1 MEPDLDPSAAPR
13 PSARPEVARSLKLR
27 PRQWLILAAFGTI
40 VALAI
45 LTTPTP
51 SPSYAVTRAA
61 WHSSEARL
69 LDRDGRLLD
78 LRRADASVRK
88 LDWVPLSAIAAP
100 LITAVVRGEDRRFW
114 THGGVDWRAA
124 AGAVRDRVSARPPR
138 GASTITMQ
146 LAGLL
151 DPTLG
156 RSGSRSPLQKL
167 RQARAAWAIERG
179 WSKPQILEAWLN
191 LLPFRG
197 DLVGVDAAARTLAG
211 KAPGALNRTESI
223 VLASLVP
230 APAASPARIAAR
242 ACAKV
247 PADCPVLRVT
257 TANMLGA
264 RSAAPDPGLAPQVAE
279 LLLGG
284 DANAGR
290 QVAHSTLDAG
300 LQAFVTEVL
309 ARRLGSL
316 SARNVRDGAAVI
328 VDIASGDILAY
339 VGSAGAAS
347 RSGAVDGAAA
357 PRQAGSTLKPFLYGL
372 ALERRLLTAASVLED
387 SPVDLDT
394 ASGLYI
400 PQNYDREFRGPVSV
414 RSALGNS
421 LNVPA
426 VRTLLLAGVDAF
438 RERLYDS
445 GYRGISRDGDYYGYS
460 LALGSAEV
468 TLLEQAAAY
477 RSLARSGRWSA
488 LRLEPGATPPDRA
501 VLDPK
506 AAAIIT
512 DILSDPAARTAT
524 FGSDSALA
532 LPFAAA
538 VKTGT
543 SKALRDNWCI
553 GFTRRFVVA
562 VWIGNFEGDSMGAGV
577 SGVSGAAP
585 AWRETM
591 LHLEAGRAMTA
602 PALPPGVVRAA
613 VRFDP
618 AIEPPRRELFI
629 AGTELATVRVAAPAS
644 ERPRLMSPA
653 NGTVIALDP
662 DIPVARQRLSIRATG
677 VTAAMRID
685 VDGRSSARADS
696 VLLWVPLPGPHR
708 FVLRGEGGASLDA
721 VGVVVR

>member
-1 MEPDLDPSAAPR
+1 MAATVP
-13 PSARPEVARSLKLR
+13 AVIIALL
-27 PRQWLILAAFGTI
+27 
-40 VALAI
+40 ALA
-45 LTTPTP
+45 LATSPATPP
-51 SPSYAVTRAA
+51 DYAATRVA

-78 LRRADASVRK
+78 LRRSDTSVRK
-88 LDWVPLSAIAAP
+88 LDWVPLPAIAAP
-100 LITAVVRGEDRRFW
+100 LIAAVVRGEDRRFW
-114 THGGVDWRAA
+114 NHSGVDWRAA
-124 AGAVRDRVSARPPR
+124 AGAVRDRLSARHPR

-151 DPTLG
+151 DPALG
-156 RSGSRSPLQKL
+156 RSGARSPLQKL
-167 RQARAAWAIERG
+167 RQARAAWAIEAR

-211 KAPGALNRTESI
+211 KAPGALTRVESV
-223 VLASLVP
+223 VLASLIP

-242 ACAKV
+242 ACAAL
-247 PADCPVLRVT
+247 PAECPVLGVT
-257 TANMLGA
+257 TAAMLGP

-284 DANAGR
+284 DANTGR
-290 QVAHSTLDAG
+290 QVARSTLDAG
-300 LQAFVTEVL
+300 LQGFVAEVL

-316 SARNVRDGAAVI
+316 SARNVRDGAAVV
-328 VDIASGDILAY
+328 VDTASGDILAY
-339 VGSAGAAS
+339 VGSGGVGS

-372 ALERRLLTAASVLED
+372 ALERRLLTAASVLDD

-445 GYRGISRDGDYYGYS
+445 GYHGISRDGDYYGYS

-477 RSLARSGRWSA
+477 RSLARGGHLSA
-488 LRLEPGATPPDRA
+488 LRLEPGPAPPDHQ
-501 VLDPK
+501 VLDPN
-506 AAAIIT
+506 AAAIVT
-512 DILSDPAARTAT
+512 DILSDSAARTAT

-553 GFTRRFVVA
+553 GFTPRFVVA
-562 VWIGNFEGDSMGAGV
+562 VWTGNFEGDSMGAGV

-585 AWRETM
+585 AWREIM
-591 LHLEAGRAMTA
+591 LHLEQGRAA
-602 PALPPGVVRAA
+602 PPPLLPSGLVRTA

-629 AGTELATVRVAAPAS
+629 AGTELATVHVAAPAS

-662 DIPVARQRLSIRATG
+662 DIPMARQRLGIRATG
-677 VTAAMRID
+677 TTAAMRIEI
-685 VDGRSSARADS
+685 DGRAGVRADR

-708 FVLRGEGGASLDA
+708 FVLRGSDGSSLDA
-721 VGVVVR
+721 VSVVVR